1 VIQTSCPVFLPSSSV
16 TSKPIAIPSRPQTK
30 KMSLLDP
37 DELEKGDIQS
47 FTPGIR
53 GASVIPGHFGIFF
66 GDFEL

>member
-1 VIQTSCPVFLPSSSV
+1 MPSFLPSSSV
-16 TSKPIAIPSRPQTK
+16 TSKPIAIPSRPKTK

-37 DELEKGDIQS
+37 SDELEKGDIQ

-53 GASVIPGHFGIFF
+53 GASVIPEHFGIFF